1 MANEYQEK
9 VFEFLR
15 KANATMKIEVVG
27 PDYPNWDEG
36 NVHLRHSVTI
46 ATPKGSYT
54 FPFWGS
60 LVQAE
65 LWDTPS
71 ALEKLAR
78 KTFGRHYE
86 GLTNSEKAKIRK
98 IIRERSEELKT
109 TEYDVLPCLTAYDPG
124 THEDFC
130 ADFGY
135 DTDSI
140 RGLKTYLAVQKEY
153 HELCRIF
160 TPEQLEA
167 IQEIS

>member
-1 MANEYQEK
+1 MASEYQEQAL
-9 VFEFLR
+9 EFLR

-27 PDYPNWDEG
+27 PDYPNWDED
-36 NVHLRHSVTI
+36 NVHLRHSVTL
-46 ATPKGSYT
+46 TTQKGSYT
-54 FPFWGS
+54 FLFWGS
-60 LVQAE
+60 RLQAE

-71 ALEKLAR
+71 ALEKLAC

-109 TEYDVLPCLTAYDPG
+109 TEYDVLACLTKYDPG

-140 RGLKTYLAVQKEY
+140 RGLKTYVAVQKEY

-167 IQEIS
+167 MQEIS